1 MCFMKINHETVVL
14 PLFFHI
20 QMDEL
25 KAKDR
30 VVSAL
35 EKELGL
41 QAGYAQKLQLQKEAL
56 DEQLG
61 QVREAEKHNHGSPK
75 REVVPGLGDNSDLL
89 SNQVYT
95 INNYVHKH
103 AIVPKVE
110 CRNRHAIL
118 YRRTYFICLHFS
130 VLYIHIIIYKFFSLN
145 YVGGFLN

>member
-1 MCFMKINHETVVL
+1 
-14 PLFFHI
+14 
-20 QMDEL
+20 MDEL

-41 QAGYAQKLQLQKEAL
+41 QAGYTQKLQLQKEAL

-103 AIVPKVE
+103 AIVPNADINMQYCIEEHIFFVYISL
-110 CRNRHAIL
+110 C
-118 YRRTYFICLHFS
+118 YTFI
-130 VLYIHIIIYKFFSLN
+130 K
-145 YVGGFLN
+145 